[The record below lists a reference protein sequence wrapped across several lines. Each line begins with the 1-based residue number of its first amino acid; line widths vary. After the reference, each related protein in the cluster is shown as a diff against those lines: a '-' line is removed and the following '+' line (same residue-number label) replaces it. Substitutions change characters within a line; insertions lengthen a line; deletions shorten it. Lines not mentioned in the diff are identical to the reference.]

1 MFFHWRHSDGAYYF
15 HLNRLAGGEHANKE
29 IMDKRTQTSVP
40 KKDISPLLWGLAFG
54 IAFGFLLQ
62 KGGATKY
69 DVIIGQLLLTDF
81 TVLKIM
87 LSAVL
92 TGMIGIHA
100 MKALGWVELYPKS
113 GSAGMNIIGGL
124 IFGVGFAVLG
134 YCPGTIAGAI
144 GNGTLDALVGGLAGI
159 LIGSG
164 LFAALYPRLSQG
176 ILMKGDFGDLTFP
189 RLFKVN
195 DWVIVIPAATLI
207 FIVLYWLERAG
218 L

>member
-1 MFFHWRHSDGAYYF
+1 MQTRNSKTKRF
-15 HLNRLAGGEHANKE
+15 E
-29 IMDKRTQTSVP
+29 DKST
-40 KKDISPLLWGLAFG
+40 LLWGLTFG
-54 IAFGFLLQ
+54 IVFGFLLQ

-69 DVIIGQLLLTDF
+69 DVIIGQLLLNDF

-92 TGMIGIHA
+92 TGMIGVYA
-100 MKALGWVELYPKS
+100 MKSFGWVQLNPKS

-144 GNGTLDALVGGLAGI
+144 GNGYLDATVGGLAGI
-159 LIGSG
+159 LIGTG
-164 LFAALYPRLSQG
+164 LFAALYPKLSHG
-176 ILMKGDFGDLTFP
+176 ILKKGYFGDLTLP

-195 DWVIVIPAATLI
+195 DWIVVVPVAVLI
-207 FIVLYWLERAG
+207 ILLLYWLERAG
-218 L
+218 F

>member
-1 MFFHWRHSDGAYYF
+1 MQKRHT
-15 HLNRLAGGEHANKE
+15 
-29 IMDKRTQTSVP
+29 MDEGMQTP
-40 KKDISPLLWGLAFG
+40 KKDTARLLWGLAFG
-54 IAFGFLLQ
+54 IVFGFLLQ
-62 KGGATKY
+62 KGGVTKY
-69 DVIIGQLLLTDF
+69 GVIVGQLLLTDF

-92 TGMIGIHA
+92 VGMIGIYA

-113 GSAGMNIIGGL
+113 GSLGKNIIGGL
-124 IFGVGFAVLG
+124 LFGVGFAILG

-144 GNGTLDALVGGLAGI
+144 GNGALDAMVGGLAGI
-159 LIGSG
+159 IIGSG
-164 LFAALYPRLSQG
+164 LFAALYPRLNQG

-195 DWVIVIPAATLI
+195 DWVIVVPAAALI
-207 FIVLYWLERAG
+207 FIVLVWLESAG

>member
-1 MFFHWRHSDGAYYF
+1 MQTS
-15 HLNRLAGGEHANKE
+15 KSKK
-29 IMDKRTQTSVP
+29 KRTKTSAP
-40 KKDISPLLWGLAFG
+40 KKAISPLIWGLAFG
-54 IAFGFLLQ
+54 IVFGFLLQ

-69 DVIIGQLLLTDF
+69 EVIVGQLLLTDF

-100 MKALGWVELYPKS
+100 MKSLGWVEIYPKA

-144 GNGTLDALVGGLAGI
+144 GNGALDALVGGLAGI
-159 LIGSG
+159 IIGSG
-164 LFAALYPRLSQG
+164 LFAALYPRLSKG
-176 ILMKGDFGDLTFP
+176 ILTKGDFGDLTLP

-195 DWVIVIPAATLI
+195 DWVVVIPAAALI
-207 FIVLYWLERAG
+207 FGVLYWLERAG

>member
-1 MFFHWRHSDGAYYF
+1 MQMKNS
-15 HLNRLAGGEHANKE
+15 E
-29 IMDKRTQTSVP
+29 IKLQKDKF
-40 KKDISPLLWGLAFG
+40 PLLWGLAFG
-54 IAFGFLLQ
+54 IVFGFLLH

-81 TVLKIM
+81 TVVKIM

-92 TGMIGIHA
+92 TGMIGIYA
-100 MKALGWVELYPKS
+100 MKNLGWVELYPKP
-113 GSAGMNIIGGL
+113 GSVGKNIIGGL

-144 GNGTLDALVGGLAGI
+144 GNGYLDALGGGLAGI
-159 LIGSG
+159 LIGAG

-176 ILMKGDFGDLTFP
+176 ILSKGDFGDVTLP
-189 RLFKVN
+189 RLLKVN
-195 DWVIVIPAATLI
+195 DWVIVVPVGVLI
-207 FIVLYWLERAG
+207 FLLLYWLEQAG